1 VFLRCGIFTKEG
13 KMEKNYEYVS
23 IETCDGTILDGDA
36 LLYDKNR
43 LSELFNDASIY
54 FIVMENTID
63 DSGTKKDKL
72 FINKDLIVWAAP
84 RDVRHT
90 NQDSYIDNKEY
101 VEISIKT
108 IDGLIINGKVN
119 LQIFRNLDEML
130 RYTSLAPFVV
140 LINTHDNRGNFHHT
154 LFMNK
159 TAIIQIE
166 VGIPLSS

>member
-1 VFLRCGIFTKEG
+1 
-13 KMEKNYEYVS
+13 MERNYEYVS
-23 IETCDGTILDGDA
+23 IETCDGTILDGNA
-36 LLYDKNR
+36 YLYDKNR
-43 LSELFNDASIY
+43 LSELFNDPSIY
-54 FIVMENTID
+54 FIVMEKTID
-63 DSGTKKDKL
+63 DSGTKKDKV

-90 NQDSYIDNKEY
+90 DQESYIENKEY

-108 IDGLIINGKVN
+108 IDGLVISGKVN
-119 LQIFRNLDEML
+119 LQIFRNLDDML

-166 VGIPLSS
+166 GGIPLNA